1 MLGSGFNKNNIN
13 AKINAELSQWMTLDF
28 NARMSYT
35 TVDGLSG
42 GADTNESSA
51 ANSIVANAA
60 RFRPVDP
67 LTSNS
72 DDEENNTSSQKN
84 PLERLLAT
92 YKKRN
97 TFNQNYNVGLNWNH
111 SRTGHSVLNLVMA
124 GSMIIQI
131 RFGLVMLFRILNW
144 VIMDN
149 HSLF

>member
-1 MLGSGFNKNNIN
+1 MMKRSIMLGSGFNKNNIN

-67 LTSNS
+67 LLQTVMM
-72 DDEENNTSSQKN
+72 KKII
-84 PLERLLAT
+84 RLL
-92 YKKRN
+92 R
-97 TFNQNYNVGLNWNH
+97 
-111 SRTGHSVLNLVMA
+111 R
-124 GSMIIQI
+124 I
-131 RFGLVMLFRILNW
+131 R
-144 VIMDN
+144 
-149 HSLF
+149 